1 MNRYEEKQE
10 ARRQRLNDRADRLQS
25 ESSRN
30 YQEAREM
37 GDRIP
42 LGQPILVGHHSE
54 KRDRNNRDRMGAKY
68 DRSME
73 QRQQAEETRRRAE
86 AVGTGGISSDDPEA
100 VAKLRDKVE
109 RAKRWQEHMK
119 AANKAV
125 RLKDTAKGD
134 RQLAELGYGPAEIA
148 KLRAPDFMGR
158 IGYPGFELTNNGANI
173 RRMEQRVEKLERLAG
188 DETSTETVGGIEIVD
203 NVEENRVQIAFPG
216 KPAAEIRTLLKSWG
230 FRWARS
236 LGVWQRHRSGAALHQ
251 AREIAGKAAGA
262 AAE

>member
-1 MNRYEEKQE
+1 
-10 ARRQRLNDRADRLQS
+10 
-25 ESSRN
+25 
-30 YQEAREM
+30 M

-54 KRDRNNRDRMGAKY
+54 KRDRNYRDRMGAKY

-73 QRQQAEETRRRAE
+73 QRQQAEETRQRAE

-100 VAKLRDKVE
+100 VAKLRDKLAKME
-109 RAKRWQEHMK
+109 RRRGEMK
-119 AANKAV
+119 AVNKAL
-125 RLKDTAKGD
+125 RLKDTEKGNQQLRDLGLSDGSIQRLRTPCPHFGTVGFAKW
-134 RQLAELGYGPAEIA
+134 EISN
-148 KLRAPDFMGR
+148 L
-158 IGYPGFELTNNGANI
+158 GANI
-173 RRMEQRVEKLERLAG
+173 RTTKQRIEKLERLAG

-236 LGVWQRHRSGAALHQ
+236 LGIWQRHRSGAALHQ
-251 AREIAGKAAGA
+251 AREIAGKAAGV